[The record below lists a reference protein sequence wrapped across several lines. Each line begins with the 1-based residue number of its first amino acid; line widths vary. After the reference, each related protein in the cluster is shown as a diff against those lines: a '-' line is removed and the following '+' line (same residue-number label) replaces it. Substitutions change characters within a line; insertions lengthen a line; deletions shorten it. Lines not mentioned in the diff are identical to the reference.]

1 MSTKNETEIKRIIQ
15 VHGNLL
21 YRTAIVIL
29 GNPHD
34 AQDVLQETLIKYMEK
49 SPDFQDENH
58 EKAWLLKVT
67 ANLCRDFLRF
77 HKRHTYVSI
86 DELEPVCSKPQQQE
100 ILKEVLSLPP
110 KFKAVLLLHYIEG
123 YQLKEIAGILGISEN
138 AVKKRLQRGKEALKQ
153 KLNE

>member
-1 MSTKNETEIKRIIQ
+1 MSTRNEAEINRIIQ

-21 YRTAIVIL
+21 YRTAVVIL

-110 KFKAVLLLHYIEG
+110 KFKTVLLLHYIEG
-123 YQLKEIAGILGISEN
+123 YQLKEIAGILSISEN

-153 KLNE
+153 KLSE

>member
-1 MSTKNETEIKRIIQ
+1 MSTKNETEIQRIIQ

-21 YRTAIVIL
+21 YRTALVII

-34 AQDVLQETLIKYMEK
+34 TQDVLQEVLLKYMEK

-77 HKRHTYVSI
+77 NKRHAYVSI
-86 DELEPVCSKPQQQE
+86 DELETVCGKPQQQE
-100 ILKEVLSLPP
+100 TLKEVLNLPP
-110 KFKAVLLLHYIEG
+110 KFKTVLLLHYVEG

>member
-1 MSTKNETEIKRIIQ
+1 MSTKNEAEIKRVIQ

-21 YRTAIVIL
+21 YRTALVIL

-34 AQDVLQETLIKYMEK
+34 TQDVLQEVLLKYMEK
-49 SPDFQDENH
+49 SPDFRDENH

-77 HKRHTYVSI
+77 NKRHAYVSI
-86 DELEPVCSKPQQQE
+86 DELETICSQPRQQE
-100 ILKEVLSLPP
+100 TLKEVFNLPP
-110 KFKAVLLLHYIEG
+110 KFKTVLLLHYVEG
-123 YQLKEIAGILGISEN
+123 YQLKEIAEILSISEN

-153 KLNE
+153 RIKE